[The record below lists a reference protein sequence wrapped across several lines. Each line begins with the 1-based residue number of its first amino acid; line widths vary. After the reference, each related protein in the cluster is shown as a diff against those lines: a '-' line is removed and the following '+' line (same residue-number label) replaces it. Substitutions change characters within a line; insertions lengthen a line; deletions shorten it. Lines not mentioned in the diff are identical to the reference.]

1 MSTPA
6 RFQPL
11 SAVGLCE
18 LEQSLAGPLA
28 LFRVAPGGQQRLDQL
43 RCAGTDLVCTRP
55 EALGRPL
62 ADALVMGRHVFL
74 QGGLPDM
81 GAGRVQHPVMH
92 RDPHTVQEHLDQVG
106 RES

>member
-11 SAVGLCE
+11 SAVRLRE
-18 LEQSLAGPLA
+18 FEQPLAGPLA

-43 RCAGTDLVCTRP
+43 HRAGTDLASTRP

-62 ADALVMGRHVFL
+62 TNALVVGWHVFL
-74 QGGLPDM
+74 QGGL
-81 GAGRVQHPVMH
+81 
-92 RDPHTVQEHLDQVG
+92 T
-106 RES
+106 